1 MKERGIYLLLGLF
14 FASLVGLWL
23 LEYARVPTLV
33 ERDRKGGRVLHE
45 LLDLKPDDLR
55 KIEILGGE
63 DGPMVFERR
72 EGNRWQMTAPKD
84 AAADPSK
91 VETLAYNLKE
101 LSRRPESA
109 NLAGDPSQYGLAP
122 PERTVKLW
130 GPATDAPLASLDVGL
145 ASLDRRYVRPSG
157 TSGVQVVDARGLDLL
172 RLPAG
177 RWRDHEIFRVPSFEV
192 ETLKLSGGWR
202 DLTIRRRR
210 DAWHLVEP
218 VRLPA
223 AEAKVD
229 GLVADLGSLRVVDD
243 TGFVADDVPSGEL
256 DRYGLKTPALTV
268 TIESAARGDR
278 RKAPQV
284 VLVGKPVEGKDDKVY
299 AMRGDQDDVVMVDR
313 RFLKDLKPDA
323 NAFRSPKVADISV
336 PRVVRVGVEVADG
349 ASTEAVRMGN
359 DWAITAPIVARGDR
373 QAIQDFLKGL
383 DQLQTSIYLGPSYLA
398 ASGLEKPSMILRVWQ
413 ARDPRDPTTASALSD
428 PKGDPTLVL
437 KIGRHD
443 AARKAIYA
451 RIEGDPTILALPDT
465 AESFLPRNPLAFR
478 DRQVLAVE
486 SGQVERIKLAGPGR
500 KVTLNAPV
508 FRVKKQNLG
517 LAPFGWWMIEPVDA
531 PADATSIGK
540 LLHLLGTLR
549 AEALVTETPGPLAK
563 FGLDSPALTVTWS
576 TPPGFSMVEK
586 PRTVDRS
593 PGTVDFE
600 NHSLK
605 VGAPLPDRPTVRYA
619 QLSDDPLVFTLGPEA
634 LAVLDQE
641 FRDHRVFSIV
651 PDRVREVRLEWPDRD
666 VPVVATLDPSTRRW
680 SLDPGSDAP
689 GFDPNTLNALLAE
702 ASKLKTTRY
711 FQHLGDFPR
720 GTGLDPARLTIRLGM
735 DDGSPART
743 LRIGARAGPGPG
755 QAYAST
761 DLGPGGAIFLLPEA
775 PFAGLLR
782 APRRSGD
789 LPENVFAP

>member
-14 FASLVGLWL
+14 FASLVGLWS

-33 ERDRKGGRVLHE
+33 ERDRKGGRVLHG

-63 DGPMVFERR
+63 DGLMVFERR

-109 NLAGDPSQYGLAP
+109 NLAGDPGQHGLAP
-122 PERTVKLW
+122 PERIVKLW
-130 GPATDAPLASLDVGL
+130 GPATDAPLASLDIGL

-157 TSGVQVVDARGLDLL
+157 TSEVQAVDARGLDLL

-192 ETLKLSGGWR
+192 DALKLSGGGH
-202 DLTIRRRR
+202 DLAMRRRR
-210 DAWHLVEP
+210 EAWHVVEP
-218 VRLPA
+218 VRLLA

-256 DRYGLKTPALTV
+256 DRFGLKTPALTV

-278 RKAPQV
+278 RRAPQV
-284 VLVGKPVEGKDDKVY
+284 LLVGKPVEGQDDKVY

-313 RFLKDLKPDA
+313 RFLKDLKPDV
-323 NAFRSPKVADISV
+323 NNFRSPKVADISV
-336 PRVVRVGVEVADG
+336 PRVARVGVEVADG

-359 DWAITAPIVARGDR
+359 DWAISAPVVARGDR
-373 QAIQDFLKGL
+373 QAVQDFLKGL

-398 ASGLEKPSMILRVWQ
+398 ASGLEKPSMTLRIWQ
-413 ARDPRDPTTASALSD
+413 ARDPRDPTASATSD
-428 PKGDPTLVL
+428 PKGDLALVL
-437 KIGRHD
+437 KIGRRD
-443 AARKAIYA
+443 AARKSIYA
-451 RIEGDPTILALPDT
+451 QIEGDSTILALPDT

-486 SGQVERIKLAGPGR
+486 SDQVERLKLIGPGR

-517 LAPFGWWMIEPVDA
+517 LAPFGWWMVEPVDA
-531 PADATSIGK
+531 PADATSVGK

-549 AEALVTETPGPLAK
+549 AEALVTETPGPLARY
-563 FGLDSPALTVTWS
+563 GLDTPALTVTWS
-576 TPPGFSMVEK
+576 TSPGFSMVEK
-586 PRTVDRS
+586 PRLVDRVF
-593 PGTVDFE
+593 GTVDFE

-605 VGAPLPDRPTVRYA
+605 VGATLPDRPNFRYA

-651 PDRVREVRLEWPDRD
+651 PDRVREVRLEWPDRGA
-666 VPVVATLDPSTRRW
+666 PVVSTLDPSTRQW
-680 SLDPGSDAP
+680 SVDPGSDAP
-689 GFDPNTLNALLAE
+689 GFDPNMLNALLAE

-711 FQHLGDFPR
+711 FQHLGDFPQ
-720 GTGLDPARLTIRLGM
+720 GTGFEPARLTIRLAM
-735 DDGSPART
+735 DDGSPARM
-743 LRIGARAGPGPG
+743 LRIGARAGQGPG

-761 DLGPGGAIFLLPEA
+761 DLGLGGAVFLLPEA
-775 PFAGLLR
+775 PFAGVLR

-789 LPENVFAP
+789 LPDNVFAR